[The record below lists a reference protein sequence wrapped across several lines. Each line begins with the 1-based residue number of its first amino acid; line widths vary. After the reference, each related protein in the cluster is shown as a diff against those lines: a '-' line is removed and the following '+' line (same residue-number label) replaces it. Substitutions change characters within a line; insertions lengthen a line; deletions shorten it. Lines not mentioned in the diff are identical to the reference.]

1 MVSVQTQKAVA
12 IKQRQLC
19 HIKHCMLELYMLLNL
34 LALQLCA
41 CDNRKRYRTGR
52 KNFDGA
58 MFGVKWDDGL
68 WWITCYSSEN
78 TNMRPF
84 YFSAVFLRVIRWDMS
99 LGSFV
104 VCLVSMQQRLQLLFL
119 KKKKKEEI
127 AQTLY
132 CSQYVPFFHLFI
144 EGNMTEGLFCQ
155 ENCR

>member
-19 HIKHCMLELYMLLNL
+19 HIKHCMLQLYMLLNL

-68 WWITCYSSEN
+68 WWITCYSSQN

-84 YFSAVFLRVIRWDMS
+84 YFSAVFLRVFRWDKS

-104 VCLVSMQQRLQLLFL
+104 VCLVSMQQRLQLFS
-119 KKKKKEEI
+119 KKKKRKKLHKRCI
-127 AQTLY
+127 AHSTCL
-132 CSQYVPFFHLFI
+132 FFHLFI

-155 ENCR
+155 ENWR